1 MSAVDEIATIQLP
14 EHLDSATSSGVER
27 TIEMALVER
36 GKLIVDGSAVAYM
49 SAAGVRALATALH
62 AAEALEAHV
71 VFCSFS
77 GPAADCLEVSGFAQ
91 LLDVVAT
98 VEEARAR
105 LVARTV
111 ERYAERLHARG
122 GTR

>member
-1 MSAVDEIATIQLP
+1 MSVVDDIATIVLP
-14 EHLDSATSSGVER
+14 DHLDSATSAAVER
-27 TIEMALVER
+27 MLEAALVPR
-36 GKLIVDGSAVAYM
+36 GKLIVDGSAVSYM

-62 AAEALEAHV
+62 AAEAVEAHV
-71 VFCSFS
+71 VFCSFA

-91 LLDVVAT
+91 LLDVVGS
-98 VEEARAR
+98 VEEARGR

-122 GTR
+122 VAG